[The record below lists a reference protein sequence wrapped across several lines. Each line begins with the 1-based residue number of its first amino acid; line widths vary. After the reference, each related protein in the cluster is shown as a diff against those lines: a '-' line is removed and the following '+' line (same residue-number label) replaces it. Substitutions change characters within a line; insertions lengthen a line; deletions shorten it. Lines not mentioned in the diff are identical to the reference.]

1 MHGLLRDLHQRHLPT
16 VLLVTDDVNEAI
28 ELADRVLVLVLDRG
42 RIAVD
47 RQVELPAPRSHRDP
61 GPSCRRS
68 RPGTSTSLRAG
79 RPASYSASRAAPK
92 VRLLGAVQDG
102 NVGGSSILVK
112 NSSNIRTLADLKRR
126 KVAPGSNLRWSV
138 VPCQTVLLGPYAF
151 AAFPVARCQGHHR
164 ARRHPL
170 IVLVRSTAG
179 SCTRRIRS

>member
-1 MHGLLRDLHQRHLPT
+1 MLEGVKNTWLDTYEWRLQVVDEQRVKKLVIRHLEEYIRVGKGEGAT
-16 VLLVTDDVNEAI
+16 VI
-28 ELADRVLVLVLDRG
+28 HRLAKLTRPWNG
-42 RIAVD
+42 RENQF
-47 RQVELPAPRSHRDP
+47 RQTVRSGLSATRK
-61 GPSCRRS
+61 
-68 RPGTSTSLRAG
+68 
-79 RPASYSASRAAPK
+79 SYSASRAAPK